1 MKTRTIVILVL
12 VVLAA
17 ILIIQ
22 NSGPARLWLFFWP
35 ISSSLFI
42 LVILIFCMGFGA
54 GYLSGRRGR
63 KAPAVKS
70 VPPAPPAMPPA
81 QPAPRK

>member
-17 ILIIQ
+17 ILVIQ
-22 NSGPARLWLFFWP
+22 NSGPAQLWLFFWS

-42 LVILIFCMGFGA
+42 LVILIFFMGFA
-54 GYLSGRRGR
+54 IGYLSGRWGR
-63 KAPAVKS
+63 KTKTP
-70 VPPAPPAMPPA
+70 PPAPVMPPA
-81 QPAPRK
+81 QPAKKS